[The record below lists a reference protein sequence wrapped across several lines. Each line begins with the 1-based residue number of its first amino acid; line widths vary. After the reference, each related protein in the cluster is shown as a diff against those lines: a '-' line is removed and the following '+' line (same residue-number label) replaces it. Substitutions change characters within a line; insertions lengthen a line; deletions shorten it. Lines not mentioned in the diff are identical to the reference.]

1 MLPFFFWGGEVFDEY
16 RCGHLCCKEGRLS
29 KRTKNRTPIS
39 KAKKSTLVNSF
50 DKDRPNRMRGETSQ
64 VIRKPIATT
73 IEDVLSIDEIVE
85 ASKPKTTKV
94 IEASS
99 NSNPSQLSWNS
110 RAAATTFK
118 GVSQGKLTSPQGP
131 NGVSRDFAYD
141 QLTLPMCQ
149 KTNVRS
155 TLGTKGSRPPEE
167 ESDDDG
173 ELPMPE
179 ELPRMW
185 MSKKGVG
192 NEAVGL
198 SLQAQD
204 NHSWMTDIVRETSPT
219 DVQAKKSDKKHET
232 DVVAGFRF
240 SVEDILEC
248 VDIV

>member
-1 MLPFFFWGGEVFDEY
+1 MLHVFCGVLDEY

-29 KRTKNRTPIS
+29 KGTKNRTPIL
-39 KAKKSTLVNSF
+39 KAKKSTLANSF
-50 DKDRPNRMRGETSQ
+50 EKDRPNKMRGEETFQ
-64 VIRKPIATT
+64 VTRKPRPTT
-73 IEDVLSIDEIVE
+73 IEDVLSINEIVE
-85 ASKPKTTKV
+85 VAKPTTTKV

-99 NSNPSQLSWNS
+99 NSNPSQRCRNS
-110 RAAATTFK
+110 RAAAAPFK
-118 GVSQGKLTSPQGP
+118 GVSEGKLTSPQGP
-131 NGVSRDFAYD
+131 NGVSGNFVHEQR
-141 QLTLPMCQ
+141 TLPMCQ

-155 TLGTKGSRPPEE
+155 TIGTKGLRPPEE

-185 MSKKGVG
+185 MSKKGAG

-198 SLQAQD
+198 SLQAQN
-204 NHSWMTDIVRETSPT
+204 NHSWLTDIARETTPT
-219 DVQAKKSDKKHET
+219 DVQAKKSDKKDEA